1 MKTVSVILTTYNAAP
16 FLQRTLDSVFR
27 QEGRGL
33 LFEIELIVVDDYST
47 DETQDILRRNGI
59 DCLLPPVK
67 AGGPNLGRNIALR
80 RATGDAICIMD
91 HDDEWQPQRLAAQIP
106 LLEQAPIVTCG
117 QTIIDSTN
125 GKILPRVNPPPPGE
139 TFRLYPPDATFLNRL
154 TKSPGGQ
161 QSYLGGILYSSELK
175 HIEFEEHF
183 GMVDLDW
190 VLKLFHRRPSAEV
203 CESLYNRYVDGD
215 NLSLREKFIIRDF
228 YYSLLSI
235 EEYAAAYPRAVR
247 IAYKRIH
254 GSRARYHYVTG
265 DMPRARFFFLRAGL
279 SWKTALYFLT
289 TYIGAEWVKR
299 RFNVFG

>member
-1 MKTVSVILTTYNAAP
+1 MKRVSVILTTYNAAP

-27 QEGRGL
+27 QEGRGS

-59 DCLLPPVK
+59 EFLLPPAK
-67 AGGPNLGRNIALR
+67 AGGPNPGRNIALR
-80 RATGDAICIMD
+80 RATGDCICIMD
-91 HDDEWQPQRLAAQIP
+91 HDDEWQPHRLAAQIP
-106 LLEQAPIVTCG
+106 LLDRAPIVTCG
-117 QTIIDSTN
+117 QTIIDTAA
-125 GKILPRVNPPPPGE
+125 GKTFLRSNTPPPGAS
-139 TFRLYPPDATFLNRL
+139 FRLYPPNATFLNRF
-154 TKSPGGQ
+154 TKAPGGQ

-190 VLKLFHRRPSAEV
+190 VLQLFHKRPSAEV
-203 CESLYNRYVDGD
+203 CESLYNRYVDGE

-228 YYSLLSI
+228 YYSLMTI
-235 EEYAAAYPRAVR
+235 ETYAAAYPQAVR
-247 IAYKRIH
+247 TAYKRIH

-265 DMPRARFFFLRAGL
+265 DMPRARFFFLRSGL
-279 SWKTALYFLT
+279 NWKTVLYFLT
-289 TYIGAEWVKR
+289 TYGGAEWVKQ